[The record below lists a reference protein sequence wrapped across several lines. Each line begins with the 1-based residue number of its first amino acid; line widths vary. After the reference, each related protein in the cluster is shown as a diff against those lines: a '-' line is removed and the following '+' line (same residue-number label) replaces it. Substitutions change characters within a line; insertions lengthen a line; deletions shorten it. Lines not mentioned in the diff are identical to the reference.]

1 MLTLNFIRSRGYEYC
16 CEDGKGGSIY
26 IRNNENDITYKTKQQ
41 KPLRKRWYE
50 FPFMV
55 LYVWAKHPRHSA
67 VKICIIRCN
76 KLSKNGIIEIE
87 F

>member
-41 KPLRKRWYE
+41 EPLRKRWDE

-55 LYVWAKHPRHSA
+55 LYVWAKHHDVPPSKY
-67 VKICIIRCN
+67 VQTDVIRFL
-76 KLSKNGIIEIE
+76 KMV
-87 F
+87 